1 MSSSYEPGKS
11 RSRRAEIRKNRPDAA
26 HLDWQKLKADGV
38 PVSVAIAAL
47 FFVLASA
54 ILLMRQ
60 DVIPYRPDQP
70 IPHDIVS
77 RVTFDYTDKGRLA
90 ELRRRAIEREPRVYR
105 AEPSAWDNLEK
116 DLQALPDKV
125 ADIAGELPPD
135 LKDVLGND
143 PGAATALR
151 HAATPEG
158 RETYNRSI
166 ETFVAALRQA
176 TPPLIFLRDE
186 ERQEDVHNR
195 RNIRIGPG
203 PGDLVDPI
211 KTYGLGDAVPG
222 EKAVLLSIL
231 RPLADIRPTV
241 LQSVVVNYAVTRL
254 QPTYTLDADA
264 TIQRC
269 NAALNDVPARDA
281 NRRYLADEILV
292 PKKQGAFTQ
301 QDWQLLRAENQAY
314 RAQLKGSTWEP
325 VAGTACLTLIV
336 TIVLAAYITQFQ
348 PRVVKNHM
356 RALAIAALLL
366 SMLLLAQLAGIGNGP
381 IYLLGIAPT
390 LLVGMILTIAYEQRF
405 AIGVASMHGI
415 LVTVALSQGVTFF
428 VILWVGVLTASFL
441 LDDIRTRSKLIEVGG
456 VTALAM
462 MAASAAA
469 GLLAYDSPNFILRN
483 CLYTGAAGLAVGFI
497 VLGILPFVERSFR
510 ITTSMTLLELADM
523 SHPLLKRLAVE
534 APGTYSHSLQVSN
547 LAEAA
552 AEAIGANSLL
562 CRVASYYHD
571 IGKINKPD
579 YFVEN
584 QAGRENRHMT
594 LAPSV
599 STTIIKNHVKD
610 GVALAREYNV
620 PSAIIPFI
628 EQHHGTT
635 LIEFFYRRACSEDG
649 QKAPDGPAPA
659 DHDFR
664 YDGPKPRTRETA
676 ILMLADAV
684 ESATRAMEDPD
695 YSRVERLVHKLAMNR
710 LQDGQF
716 DECDLTM
723 RNLEQLERSMV
734 KTLLS
739 IYHGRIQYPSTEDT
753 TSAPTQ
759 PPEPKA
765 AEPDEPPSSMRL
777 A

>member
-1 MSSSYEPGKS
+1 ML
-11 RSRRAEIRKNRPDAA
+11 RS
-26 HLDWQKLKADGV
+26 
-38 PVSVAIAAL
+38 
-47 FFVLASA
+47 
-54 ILLMRQ
+54 
-60 DVIPYRPDQP
+60 
-70 IPHDIVS
+70 
-77 RVTFDYTDKGRLA
+77 
-90 ELRRRAIEREPRVYR
+90 
-105 AEPSAWDNLEK
+105 
-116 DLQALPDKV
+116 QA
-125 ADIAGELPPD
+125 
-135 LKDVLGND
+135 
-143 PGAATALR
+143 
-151 HAATPEG
+151 
-158 RETYNRSI
+158 
-166 ETFVAALRQA
+166 
-176 TPPLIFLRDE
+176 
-186 ERQEDVHNR
+186 
-195 RNIRIGPG
+195 
-203 PGDLVDPI
+203 
-211 KTYGLGDAVPG
+211 
-222 EKAVLLSIL
+222 AVL
-231 RPLADIRPTV
+231 PTM
-241 LQSVVVNYAVTRL
+241 LQSVVANYAVNHL

-264 TIQRC
+264 TNQRC
-269 NAALNDVPARDA
+269 NAASNDVPARQA
-281 NRRYLADEILV
+281 NRRVVANEILV
-292 PKKQGAFTQ
+292 HKKQGAFNQ

-314 RAQLKGSTWEP
+314 LSQLKGSTWKP
-325 VAGTACLTLIV
+325 VAGTACLVLIV
-336 TIVLAAYITQFQ
+336 TMVLAAYISQFQ
-348 PRVVKNHM
+348 PRVVKNHV

-390 LLVGMILTIAYEQRF
+390 LLVGMILTIAYERRF

-415 LVTVALSQGVTFF
+415 LVTVALSQAVTFF
-428 VILWVGVLTASFL
+428 VILWVGVMTASFL

-456 VTALAM
+456 MAALAM
-462 MAASAAA
+462 MAAAAAA
-469 GLLAYDSPNFILRN
+469 GLLAYDSPGFILRN

-523 SHPLLKRLAVE
+523 SHPLLKRLAVD

-552 AEAIGANSLL
+552 AETVGANSLL

-594 LAPSV
+594 LTPSV

-620 PSAIIPFI
+620 PSSIIPFI

-635 LIEFFYRRACSEDG
+635 LIEYFYRRACSEDE

-664 YDGPKPRTRETA
+664 YDGPKPRSRETA

-695 YSRVERLVHKLAMNR
+695 YSRVERLVHKLAVAR

-723 RNLEQLERSMV
+723 RDLEQLERSMV

-739 IYHGRIQYPSTEDT
+739 IYHGRIQYPSTEET
-753 TSAPTQ
+753 TTAAP
-759 PPEPKA
+759 PPDVKPGES
-765 AEPDEPPSSMRL
+765 DEPPQSMRL

>member
-1 MSSSYEPGKS
+1 MSSSNDPGKS
-11 RSRRAEIRKNRPDAA
+11 RSRRAEIRKNRPDTTQ
-26 HLDWQKLKADGV
+26 LDWQKLKADGV
-38 PVSVAIAAL
+38 PTSLAIAAL

-60 DVIPYRPDQP
+60 DVIPWRPDQP

-77 RVTFDYTDKGRLA
+77 RVAFDYTDKGRLA
-90 ELRRRAIEREPRVYR
+90 ELRRRAFEREPRVYR
-105 AEPSAWDNLEK
+105 ADPSAWDNLEK
-116 DLQALPDKV
+116 DLVALPDRV
-125 ADIAGELPPD
+125 AATSGDLPPD
-135 LKDVLGND
+135 LKDVLAND

-151 HAATPEG
+151 HAASPEG
-158 RETYNRSI
+158 RDAYNRSI
-166 ETFVAALRQA
+166 ETFVGALRQA
-176 TPPLIFLRDE
+176 PAPLIFLRDE
-186 ERQEDVHNR
+186 ERRDDVRER
-195 RNIRIGPG
+195 RNIRIGPA
-203 PGDLVDPI
+203 PGDLVDPV
-211 KTYGLGDAVPG
+211 KTYALGPNQNNAEMLSVVTPPA
-222 EKAVLLSIL
+222 EVL
-231 RPLADIRPTV
+231 PTV
-241 LQSVVVNYAVTRL
+241 LQRVVANYVVTHI
-254 QPTYTLDADA
+254 QPTYALDVDA
-264 TIQRC
+264 TNIRC
-269 NAALNDVPARDA
+269 NEALNDVPSRDA
-281 NRRYLADEILV
+281 NRHYSADEILV
-292 PKKQGAFTQ
+292 PKKQGAFNQ
-301 QDWQLLRAENQAY
+301 QDWQLLREENRAY
-314 RAQLKGSTWEP
+314 LSQLKGSTWEP

-336 TIVLAAYITQFQ
+336 TMVLAAYIFQFQ
-348 PRVVKNHM
+348 PRVVKNHV

-405 AIGVASMHGI
+405 AIGIASMHGI

-456 VTALAM
+456 MTALAM
-462 MAASAAA
+462 MASAAA
-469 GLLAYDSPNFILRN
+469 AGRLAFDSPNFILRN

-523 SHPLLKRLAVE
+523 SHPLLRRLAVE

-571 IGKINKPD
+571 VGKINKPE

-584 QAGRENRHMT
+584 QGGGENRHMT
-594 LAPSV
+594 LTPSV

-610 GVALAREYNV
+610 GIALAKEYNLPSSIV
-620 PSAIIPFI
+620 PFV

-635 LIEFFYRRACSEDG
+635 LIEYFYRRALSEDE
-649 QKAPDGPAPA
+649 QKDPDGPAPA

-664 YDGPKPRTRETA
+664 YDGPKPRSRETA

-684 ESATRAMEDPD
+684 ESATRTLEEPD
-695 YSRVERLVHKLAMNR
+695 YSRVERLVHKLAMGR

-723 RNLEQLERSMV
+723 RNLEQMERSMV

-739 IYHGRIQYPSTEDT
+739 IYHHRIQYPSTEEAT
-753 TSAPTQ
+753 TAPPQ
-759 PPEPKA
+759 PEVKPPQA
-765 AEPDEPPSSMRL
+765 DEPPPSMRL